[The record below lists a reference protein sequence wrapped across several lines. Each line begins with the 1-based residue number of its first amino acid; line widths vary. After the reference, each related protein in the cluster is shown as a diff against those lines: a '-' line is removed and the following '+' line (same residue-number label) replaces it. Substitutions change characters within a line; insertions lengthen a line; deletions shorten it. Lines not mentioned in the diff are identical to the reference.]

1 MITNKQY
8 AHFTDEQLLQQYQLS
23 QQQQLLASLFLRYH
37 EMVYGV
43 CLKYLQESESAKDA
57 VMAIYEELQKK
68 VAKHEVVN
76 FKSWLYVLSKNYCLM
91 QLRKKQ
97 VKLVSSNE
105 ENFVQ
110 LAENMH
116 PNMHTD
122 DLMIKETQLQLME
135 NCLQQLQSEQQQA
148 VRLFFLEEKC
158 YQEIAHITGFEWSKV
173 RSLLQ
178 NGKRNLKICMDKNA
192 A

>member
-8 AHFTDEQLLQQYQLS
+8 AHFTDEQLLQQYQLN

-122 DLMIKETQLQLME
+122 DLMIKETQLQLMG

>member
-1 MITNKQY
+1 MITNKHY
-8 AHFTDEQLLQQYQLS
+8 AHFTDEQLLQQYQLN

-105 ENFVQ
+105 ENFMQ

>member
-8 AHFTDEQLLQQYQLS
+8 AHFTDEQLLQQYQLN